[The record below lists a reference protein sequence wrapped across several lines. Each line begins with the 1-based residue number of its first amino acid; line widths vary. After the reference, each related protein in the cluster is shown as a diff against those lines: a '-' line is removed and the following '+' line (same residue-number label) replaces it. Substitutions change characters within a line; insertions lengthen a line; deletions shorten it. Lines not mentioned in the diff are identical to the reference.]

1 MVVSLDLSS
10 VVDVILAFIGG
21 PVGIFL
27 VSMVSNS
34 IPFVTVPYLGIV
46 AGYSFIYT
54 DPISRVVM
62 ILSSAAGAATGK
74 IVVYFLGRAF
84 RRGLGE
90 YSRKNIE
97 LFKKVARRSL
107 FIAIVVFASTPLPDD
122 ILYIPLGLMK
132 YPLPQYVLAIFAGK
146 AVLTSI
152 VVAYASWITAV
163 AATQVYTVP
172 ILIVVTVL
180 LTYLILR
187 IDWYNVINTLY
198 GKGLIPACKVLLK
211 EVMVVMRG
219 LVTRRRS
226 NQEVKE
232 VKKASK

>member
-1 MVVSLDLSS
+1 MVNA
-10 VVDVILAFIGG
+10 ILAFVGG

-54 DPISRVVM
+54 DPISRVVL
-62 ILSSAAGAATGK
+62 ILSSAAGATTGK

-90 YSRKNIE
+90 SSKKNIE
-97 LFKKVARRSL
+97 LFKRVARKSL
-107 FIAIVVFASTPLPDD
+107 FVAIVIFASTPLPDD

-146 AVLTSI
+146 VVLTSI

-163 AATQVYTVP
+163 ATTQIYTVP
-172 ILIVVTVL
+172 VLVAVTVL
-180 LTYLILR
+180 LTYLILK

-198 GKGLIPACKVLLK
+198 GKGLIPACQVLLK
-211 EVMVVMRG
+211 EVTVVMKG
-219 LVTRRRS
+219 LVTRRRDD
-226 NQEVKE
+226 QEVK
-232 VKKASK
+232 KTSK

>member
-1 MVVSLDLSS
+1 MELSS
-10 VVDVILAFIGG
+10 VVNAILAFIGG

-34 IPFVTVPYLGIV
+34 IPFVTIPYLGIV

-54 DPISRVVM
+54 DPISRI
-62 ILSSAAGAATGK
+62 ILIVSSAAGATTGK
-74 IVVYFLGRAF
+74 IVVYFLGTAF

-90 YSRKNIE
+90 SSKKNIE

-107 FIAIVVFASTPLPDD
+107 FVAIVIFASTPLPDD

-132 YPLPQYVLAIFAGK
+132 YPLPQYVLAIFIGK
-146 AVLTSI
+146 VVLTSI

-163 AATQVYTVP
+163 ATTQIYTVP
-172 ILIVVTVL
+172 ILIAVTVL
-180 LTYLILR
+180 LTYLILK

-198 GKGLIPACKVLLK
+198 GKGLIPACQVLLK
-211 EVMVVMRG
+211 EVAGIMKG
-219 LVTRRRS
+219 LISRQRNT
-226 NQEVKE
+226 QEIRNT
-232 VKKASK
+232 SK